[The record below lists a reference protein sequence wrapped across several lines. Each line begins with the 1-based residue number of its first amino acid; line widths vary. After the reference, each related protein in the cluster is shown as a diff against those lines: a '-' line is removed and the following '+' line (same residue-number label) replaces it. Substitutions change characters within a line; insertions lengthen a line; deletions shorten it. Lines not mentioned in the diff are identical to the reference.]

1 MRNSFVFL
9 HTNGTSVA
17 AATRPLFAKRYV
29 VAHEARD
36 RATQNTMFNTGI
48 ALRPCSS
55 EKGAH
60 PRKVF
65 AKNLA
70 ALVMNGADVG
80 ATLREYPRKDAPNHR
95 VFGNT
100 GS

>member
-9 HTNGTSVA
+9 HTNGTSIA

-36 RATQNTMFNTGI
+36 RATQNAMFNTVI

-55 EKGAH
+55 AKGAH

-70 ALVMNGADVG
+70 ALVMNGRMT
-80 ATLREYPRKDAPNHR
+80 TLREYPRKDAPNHR